1 MTRRQGEATMKIYSA
16 RYIGIS
22 ATCTGLLLACFA
34 VGAQAGAAN
43 PVCDTCPEDPN
54 SFLTLLERSVP
65 EDSVSANAYYS
76 AVDPAGKKTNIADWY
91 FEAGFIDDPSDYT
104 SSGAIALNAGSKVV
118 VHQNVADL
126 GFVRRVSTR
135 CEPRCSHPN
144 PDVYSVIENYNF
156 VEGPDPFQ
164 DAAARINRLA
174 SVAMEL
180 TSAADGSN
188 PSRKF
193 ITYYAF
199 TGTTAN
205 VPAQF
210 RDSRDQSLGIPF
222 APDLDG
228 RGAKQVPGLCSS
240 CHGGAPRAL
249 NADVTYPE
257 NGDTGAHFLPLD
269 LDNFVFD
276 QVRPGRS
283 RANQELR
290 YRKTNKMVLIDHRGT
305 EKFDEVAGISRLP
318 AVQELIEGW
327 YGGPGLPDTVFDGE
341 FVPAGWLAPD
351 APASAEEL
359 YLEAIAPACRSCHA
373 NQKRALDFATYEGF
387 SVFEDAHR
395 ELVLRIECGLDDDDS
410 GIRGDGQDDQAVMP
424 LALET
429 FKAFWETG
437 QVDSFKELVG
447 EVDCDD

>member
-1 MTRRQGEATMKIYSA
+1 M
-16 RYIGIS
+16 
-22 ATCTGLLLACFA
+22 ACFA
-34 VGAQAGAAN
+34 VSARAGAAN

-54 SFLTLLERSVP
+54 NFLTLLERSVP
-65 EDSVSANAYYS
+65 EDANSANAYYS
-76 AVDPAGKKTNIADWY
+76 AVDPENKKTNIADWH

-104 SSGAIALNAGSKVV
+104 HSGRITLNAGSKVV
-118 VHQNVADL
+118 IHQNVADL

-144 PDVYSVIENYNF
+144 PDVYSVIENYLF
-156 VEGPDPFQ
+156 LEGEPDPFA

-193 ITYYAF
+193 ITYYAY
-199 TGTTAN
+199 TGSTAN

-240 CHGGAPRAL
+240 CHGGAGRTL
-249 NADVTYPE
+249 NADGTYPE

-283 RANQELR
+283 RANQERR
-290 YRKTNKMVLIDHRGT
+290 YRKTNKIVLIDHRGT
-305 EKFDEVAGISRLP
+305 EKFDEVSGISRPP

-327 YGGPGLPDTVFDGE
+327 YGGPGLPNATFDGE
-341 FVPAGWLAPD
+341 FIPDGWLPPAAP
-351 APASAEEL
+351 PSAGEL

-373 NQKRALDFATYEGF
+373 NQKRDLDFATYEGF
-387 SVFEDAHR
+387 VVFEDAHR
-395 ELVLRIECGLDDDDS
+395 DLVLRIECGLDDDS
-410 GIRGDGQDDQAVMP
+410 GIRLDGADDQAVMP

-429 FKAFWETG
+429 FKAFWETE
-437 QVDSFKELVG
+437 QVEFFKELIG
-447 EVDCDD
+447 EVDCEAY

>member
-1 MTRRQGEATMKIYSA
+1 MIMKIPQKQHLTRHVIRA
-16 RYIGIS
+16 
-22 ATCTGLLLACFA
+22 GLVLACIA
-34 VGAQAGAAN
+34 VNAQAVAAN
-43 PVCDTCPEDPN
+43 PVCDTCPEDPD
-54 SFLTLLERSVP
+54 SFLTLLERSVQ
-65 EDSVSANAYYS
+65 EDAVSARAYYD
-76 AVDPAGKKTNIADWY
+76 AVDPDDNKTTIADWY
-91 FEAGFIDDPSDYT
+91 VEAGFIDDPSDYT
-104 SSGAIALNAGSKVV
+104 SSGRMPLNPGSKVV

-144 PDVYSVIENYNF
+144 PDVYSVIENYKF
-156 VEGPDPFQ
+156 LAKSDDPFR
-164 DAAARINRLA
+164 DAARRKNRLA

-180 TSAADGSN
+180 TAAADGSN

-205 VPAQF
+205 DLPPF
-210 RDSRDQSLGIPF
+210 RDSRDQADGIPF

-228 RGAKQVPGLCSS
+228 RGKKQVPGLCSS
-240 CHGGAPRAL
+240 CHGGAPRVL
-249 NADVTYPE
+249 NTDGPIPNYPE

-276 QVRPGRS
+276 KVRPGRT
-283 RANQELR
+283 REKQELR

-305 EKFDEVAGISRLP
+305 ATFDEVAGIDRLP

-327 YGGPGLPDTVFDGE
+327 YGGPGLPNDTFNGE
-341 FVPAGWLAPD
+341 FVPVGWLPPAAPD
-351 APASAEEL
+351 SVGEL

-387 SVFEDAHR
+387 MVFEDAHI
-395 ELVLRIECGLDDDDS
+395 ELVLRIECGLDDDS
-410 GIRGDGQDDQAVMP
+410 GIRLDGADDQAVMP
-424 LALET
+424 LALVTYE
-429 FKAFWETG
+429 KFWESDE
-437 QVDSFKELVG
+437 VEVFKDHLG
-447 EVDCDD
+447 EINCNNL

>member
-1 MTRRQGEATMKIYSA
+1 MIMKKHQKQYFTRHLIRA
-16 RYIGIS
+16 
-22 ATCTGLLLACFA
+22 GLVLACIA
-34 VGAQAGAAN
+34 VNAQAVAAN
-43 PVCDTCPEDPN
+43 PVCVGCPEDPN
-54 SFLTLLERSVP
+54 TFLTLLERSVP
-65 EDSVSANAYYS
+65 EDAISANAYYS
-76 AVDPAGKKTNIADWY
+76 AIDPAGAKTTIADWY
-91 FEAGFIDDPSDYT
+91 FEAGFINHPDDYT
-104 SSGAIALNAGSKVV
+104 SSGPMPLNAGSKVV

-135 CEPRCSHPN
+135 CKPRCSHPN
-144 PDVYSVIENYNF
+144 PDVYSVIENYLF
-156 VEGPDPFQ
+156 LEGEPDPFA

-180 TSAADGSN
+180 TSAADDSN

-193 ITYYAF
+193 ITYYAY

-205 VPAQF
+205 NLAPF
-210 RDSRDQSLGIPF
+210 RDSRDQALGIPF

-228 RGAKQVPGLCSS
+228 RGNKQVPGLCSS

-249 NADVTYPE
+249 NADGTYPE

-276 QVRPGRS
+276 QVRPRRS
-283 RANQELR
+283 QANQERR

-305 EKFDEVAGISRLP
+305 VKFDEVAGFARLP

-327 YGGPGLPDTVFDGE
+327 YGGPGLPNTTFDGE
-341 FVPAGWLAPD
+341 FVPAGWLPPAAPVGVD
-351 APASAEEL
+351 EL

-387 SVFEDAHR
+387 MVFEDAHR
-395 ELVLRIECGLDDDDS
+395 ELVLRIKCGLDDDS
-410 GIRGDGQDDQAVMP
+410 GTRGDGSDDQAVMP

-429 FKAFWETG
+429 FKAFWGTD

-447 EVDCDD
+447 EVDCDDY